1 MIGLLNRQIKNCP
14 IKNCPITTWQV
25 ELVERG
31 VLKQSQS
38 RMISENK
45 ETNAPITLEEI
56 VMVMINNG
64 NRFEW
69 NPIRSV
75 IIRVESNS
83 VCNHSSD

>member
-1 MIGLLNRQIKNCP
+1 
-14 IKNCPITTWQV
+14 
-25 ELVERG
+25 
-31 VLKQSQS
+31 
-38 RMISENK
+38 MISENK

-83 VCNHSSD
+83 VCNHSSDWKKSDDREAVAWFVKHEYRN